1 MSIEAYDYGEKDG
14 IAEERKR
21 IVDWVMSRRTEL
33 PLLDGHSIFRDH
45 FTSESLLKFIESG
58 VEQEE
63 DEE

>member
-1 MSIEAYDYGEKDG
+1 MSIEAYDYGKKDG

-21 IVDWVMSRRTEL
+21 IVDWVHNHRTEL
-33 PLLDGHSIFRDH
+33 PLLDGYSIFRDR
-45 FTSESLLKFIESG
+45 FDSESLLKFIESG